1 MDYWDKN
8 RRSMSEALQTVKLN
22 DEAVAFVTGTAMPP
36 NSTSG
41 TAESQPVP
49 VAAAVAKTPTNPC
62 SSGVQPNASPITPAG
77 DLPGPVQGTVS
88 MTFRLP
94 ADLSARLIRVSAER
108 KVRRERPFS
117 QQDMVT
123 EALFDWLRQHGH
135 AG

>member
-1 MDYWDKN
+1 
-8 RRSMSEALQTVKLN
+8 MSEALRTGKLN

-36 NSTSG
+36 NSANSTP
-41 TAESQPVP
+41 EPQPAP
-49 VAAAVAKTPTNPC
+49 SAVAEVKTPAST
-62 SSGVQPNASPITPAG
+62 STSAVQPNVSPIAPPG
-77 DLPGPVQGTVS
+77 DLLGSVQGTVS

-123 EALFDWLRQHGH
+123 EALSDWLRQHGH